1 MATKPMILTMKKEA
15 SLSRLNEHLQNTAEY
30 DEAYQKAIEMAR
42 KSLNSIK
49 SLQGEKKKEKETT

>member
-1 MATKPMILTMKKEA
+1 MKKEA